1 MSSGCLIVYRW
12 YLCPHPVFPTVVVYH
27 WHILISP
34 GWRLAEDQS
43 GQRGVGS
50 CITVLPSFP
59 CVSVTSFV
67 SAQLTRSHVWASGP
81 LASNSKTSRGF
92 SSARRR
98 GHGHNTAAVT
108 PSQQH
113 RKSWTR
119 TRDHARHP
127 TATCLGWHAPRK
139 GVASG
144 HAAWRLCGWGA
155 EGDPLRSLV
164 TSLQFSL
171 HHRQKSRK

>member
-1 MSSGCLIVYRW
+1 MPPPSVSHSCGLSLAYSHQSRVAARRG
-12 YLCPHPVFPTVVVYH
+12 PV
-27 WHILISP
+27 W
-34 GWRLAEDQS
+34 AEGS
-43 GQRGVGS
+43 GQLHNRA
-50 CITVLPSFP
+50 SFP

-92 SSARRR
+92 SSPARRR
-98 GHGHNTAAVT
+98 VHGHNIAAVT

-113 RKSWTR
+113 IKSWTR

-144 HAAWRLCGWGA
+144 HAAWRLCG
-155 EGDPLRSLV
+155 
-164 TSLQFSL
+164 
-171 HHRQKSRK
+171 